1 MWEKMRQDHEEPSSL
16 ALMFSTVSKVF
27 TCIRVVRMLQMTVF
41 TGLLGLSNAVPED
54 MSDLST

>member
-27 TCIRVVRMLQMTVF
+27 IRVVRMLQMTVF
-41 TGLLGLSNAVPED
+41 TGLFGLSNAVPED